1 MTVALTPI
9 LPTYWECAMSQAPCR
24 IPMCLSFF
32 NPPADP
38 VMVPDK
44 KWRCSELRL
53 SPNTH

>member
-44 KWRCSELRL
+44 KWRCSKLRL